1 LNNNKNNIKDFEL
14 ITVMASL
21 TESYLTYDN
30 IGSPEP
36 PKKNWIGAV
45 YLCIEKS
52 KTIKDNNENKNNNEN
67 EFYCYKFGSLEKA
80 IKHYDR
86 NNKDDDVNSKQ
97 MIIPIC
103 QWSPIIFHK
112 TIIKYKLN
120 KMYNINPKC
129 NINNITIFRSVFE
142 NPK

>member
-1 LNNNKNNIKDFEL
+1 
-14 ITVMASL
+14 MASL
-21 TESYLTYDN
+21 TESYLTYHN
-30 IGSPEP
+30 IGSSEP

-52 KTIKDNNENKNNNEN
+52 KTIKDNNENKFN
-67 EFYCYKFGSLEKA
+67 CYKFGSFEKA
-80 IKHYDR
+80 NKYYDR

-103 QWSPIIFHK
+103 EWSPIIFHK

-120 KMYNINPKC
+120 KVYNINPMY

>member
-1 LNNNKNNIKDFEL
+1 MLQLNNNKNNIKDFEL
-14 ITVMASL
+14 IIVMASL

-52 KTIKDNNENKNNNEN
+52 KTIKDDNENKFN
-67 EFYCYKFGSLEKA
+67 CYKFSSLEKA
-80 IKHYDR
+80 IKQYDR
-86 NNKDDDVNSKQ
+86 NNKDDDINSKQ

-129 NINNITIFRSVFE
+129 NINSITIFRSVFE
-142 NPK
+142 NQK

>member
-1 LNNNKNNIKDFEL
+1 
-14 ITVMASL
+14 MASL
-21 TESYLTYDN
+21 TESYLTYHN
-30 IGSPEP
+30 IGSPET
-36 PKKNWIGAV
+36 PKKNWIGAL

-52 KTIKDNNENKNNNEN
+52 KTIKDDNENKFN
-67 EFYCYKFGSLEKA
+67 CYKFSSLEKA
-80 IKHYDR
+80 IKQYDR

-103 QWSPIIFHK
+103 EWSPIIFHK